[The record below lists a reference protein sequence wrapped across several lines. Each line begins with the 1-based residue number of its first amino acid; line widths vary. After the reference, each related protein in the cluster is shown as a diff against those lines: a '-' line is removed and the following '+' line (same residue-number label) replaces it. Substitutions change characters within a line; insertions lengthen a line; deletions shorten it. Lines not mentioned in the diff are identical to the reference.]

1 MELFDIIKEK
11 FNCKEVDPLSY
22 SPLTLAYIGD
32 SIYEVVIRTYVIGNG
47 NRPPHKLHKE
57 SSQLVKA
64 ATQRQMIMGMLEEL
78 TSEEASVYRRGR
90 NAQSGTIAKN
100 ATVSDYRKASG
111 FEALIGWLYITG
123 QTERMLELIYRGCE
137 IVWQASEQK

>member
-1 MELFDIIKEK
+1 LVASVGIME
-11 FNCKEVDPLSY
+11 NC
-22 SPLTLAYIGD
+22 
-32 SIYEVVIRTYVIGNG
+32 YEC
-47 NRPPHKLHKE
+47 K
-57 SSQLVKA
+57 
-64 ATQRQMIMGMLEEL
+64 EL